1 MKNTDKEKVYQH
13 TRQKY
18 LFLRIVAGVKEIVRR
33 KWKVIFVIL
42 YAVLMFEI
50 WKHRYDFSPIDNT
63 ALFWGVYKSA
73 IDTAFILIVILG
85 GIGILILLG
94 TPLGTRK
101 IHENLLRIGFVNRAG
116 ECPIL
121 VSKYK
126 DKKEKAIVLKFE
138 NRGIPITEWNRQYA
152 ELQTALNC
160 YIAKIEY
167 GKNLRYILLYTV
179 SAKNNLPQKLYWS
192 DEYLQKDS
200 FVLVLGKGLV
210 EEETVNLN
218 KTPHLLLGGSTGSG
232 KSILLKLL
240 VMQCIKKGAVVY
252 IADFKGGV
260 DFPSSWYDKCK
271 LIFREQE
278 LLEVLTNI
286 VIILEERKE
295 MFRETECANID
306 EYNQRTKSDL
316 QRIVFACDEVAE
328 LLDKTGLGKEDKDL
342 VLKIENKLSVIAR
355 QGRAFGIHMILA
367 TQRPDANILSGQI
380 KNNIDYRVCGRADK
394 VLSQIILDSPDAA
407 EKIPKTVQG
416 KFLTNSGVVFQ
427 GYLFD
432 ERRAF

>member
-1 MKNTDKEKVYQH
+1 MKNTDKEKVYQN

-18 LFLRIVAGVKEIVRR
+18 LFLRIGAGVKEIIRR
-33 KWKVIFVIL
+33 KWKVIFMIL
-42 YAVLMFEI
+42 YAVLMFEV

-63 ALFWGVYKSA
+63 ALFWGVYKCA
-73 IDTAFILIVILG
+73 MDIAFILIMILG

-126 DKKEKAIVLKFE
+126 DKREKALVLKFE
-138 NRGIPITEWNRQYA
+138 NRGISITEWNRQYA

-179 SAKNNLPQKLYWS
+179 SAKNTLPQKLYWS

-232 KSILLKLL
+232 KSMLLKLL
-240 VMQCIKKGAVVY
+240 VMQCVKKGAVVY

-260 DFPSSWYDKCK
+260 DFPTMWYDKCK

-278 LLEVLTNI
+278 LFEVLTNI
-286 VIILEERKE
+286 VAILEERKE

>member
-1 MKNTDKEKVYQH
+1 MKNTDKEKVYQY

-18 LFLRIVAGVKEIVRR
+18 LLLRIVAGVKEIVRR

-179 SAKNNLPQKLYWS
+179 SAKNNLPQKLYWR

-240 VMQCIKKGAVVY
+240 VMQCIKKGAVVC

-306 EYNQRTKSDL
+306 EYNQKTKSDL
-316 QRIVFACDEVAE
+316 QRIIFACDEVAE

-342 VLKIENKLSVIAR
+342 VLKIENKLAIIAR

>member
-1 MKNTDKEKVYQH
+1 MD
-13 TRQKY
+13 
-18 LFLRIVAGVKEIVRR
+18 I
-33 KWKVIFVIL
+33 
-42 YAVLMFEI
+42 
-50 WKHRYDFSPIDNT
+50 
-63 ALFWGVYKSA
+63 
-73 IDTAFILIVILG
+73 AFILIMILG

-126 DKKEKAIVLKFE
+126 DKREKALVLKFE
-138 NRGIPITEWNRQYA
+138 NRGISITEWNRQYA

-179 SAKNNLPQKLYWS
+179 SAKNTLPQKLYWS

-232 KSILLKLL
+232 KSMLLKLL
-240 VMQCIKKGAVVY
+240 VMQCVKKGAVVY

-260 DFPSSWYDKCK
+260 DFPTMWYDKCK

-278 LLEVLTNI
+278 LFEVLTNI
-286 VIILEERKE
+286 VAILEERKE

>member
-306 EYNQRTKSDL
+306 EYNKKTKSDL
-316 QRIVFACDEVAE
+316 QRIIFACDEVAE

>member
-42 YAVLMFEI
+42 YAVLMFDI

-167 GKNLRYILLYTV
+167 GKNLRYILLYPV

-232 KSILLKLL
+232 KSMLLKLL
-240 VMQCIKKGAVVY
+240 VMQCVKKGAIVY

-286 VIILEERKE
+286 VIILEDRKE

-316 QRIVFACDEVAE
+316 KRIVFACDEVAE